1 MYLNTL
7 AAVAAGDVADAVTGG
22 LSGLGG
28 ELTTIAAFGIGIGAT
43 VLALRVG
50 WRTIKKFV
58 S

>member
-1 MYLNTL
+1 MYVQTL
-7 AAVAAGDVADAVTGG
+7 AAAGDVADAVTGG
-22 LSGLGG
+22 LTGLGS

-50 WRTIKKFV
+50 WRTVKKFV

>member
-1 MYLNTL
+1 MSSYGI
-7 AAVAAGDVADAVTGG
+7 AAAGDVADAVTQG
-22 LSGLGG
+22 LTGLGG

-50 WRTIKKFV
+50 WRTVKKFV